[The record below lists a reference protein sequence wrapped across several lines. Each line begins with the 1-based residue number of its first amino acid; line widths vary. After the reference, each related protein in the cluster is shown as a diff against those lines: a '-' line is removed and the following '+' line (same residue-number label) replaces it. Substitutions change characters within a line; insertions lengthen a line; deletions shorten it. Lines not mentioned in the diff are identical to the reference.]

1 MINEKMKLTKITD
14 PYPIWVVDDI
24 LDEDVISKMKTEWLD
39 NDSDRW
45 NTTRTIVAGKENI
58 LERKMLNI
66 SKKEDMPE
74 YIASVCEFLH
84 GEEFTNKIEE
94 ITGVAGLISDE
105 TMRWSGM
112 RVMTEG
118 SYQLIHSDARE
129 HPENG
134 LRKELTCLL
143 YLNDDYNKDR
153 DEGCLEVWNDDMT
166 ERVYELEPINNRL
179 VIFLNSDTSYHG
191 VPLVKKDRK
200 AITFSI
206 LKNEESSGR
215 QFAKFVGRPEDSDE
229 VSLLGCERGMGK

>member
-1 MINEKMKLTKITD
+1 MLNPDVQVKEITD
-14 PYPIWVVDDI
+14 PYPIWIIDNL
-24 LDEDVISKMKTEWLD
+24 LDGDVMEKMKTEWLD
-39 NDSDRW
+39 NDSERW
-45 NTTRTIVAGKENI
+45 NTTRKMVSGKENI

-66 SKKEDMPE
+66 SKKEEMPE

-84 GEEFTNKIEE
+84 GEEFTKKIEE
-94 ITGVAGLISDE
+94 MTGVTELIPDK

-143 YLNDDYNKDR
+143 YLNDDYEKSR
-153 DEGCLEVWNDDMT
+153 DEGCLEIWNDDMT
-166 ERVYELEPINNRL
+166 ERVHELEPIDNRL

-206 LKNEESSGR
+206 LKNEKSSGR
-215 QFAKFVGRPEDSDE
+215 KFAKFVGRPEDSDE
-229 VSLLGCERGMGK
+229 VSLMGSERGMGK

>member
-1 MINEKMKLTKITD
+1 MLNPDLRVNEITN
-14 PYPIWVVDDI
+14 PYPIWIIDNLLDDA
-24 LDEDVISKMKTEWLD
+24 VIDQMKNEWFD
-39 NDSDRW
+39 NDSERW
-45 NTTRTIVAGKENI
+45 NTTRKMVSGKENI

-66 SKKEDMPE
+66 SKQEEMPE
-74 YIASVCEFLH
+74 MIASVCEFLH
-84 GEEFTNKIEE
+84 GEEFTSKIEDM
-94 ITGVAGLISDE
+94 TGVTGLIPDE

-143 YLNDDYNKDR
+143 YLNDDYDKDR
-153 DEGCLEVWNDDMT
+153 DEGCLEIWNDDMT
-166 ERVYELEPINNRL
+166 ERVHELEPINNRL

-215 QFAKFVGRPEDSDE
+215 KFAKFVSRPEDSDE
-229 VSLLGCERGMGK
+229 VSILGSERGMGK